1 MNFSMKREQNDAR
14 IGSAEHKKFGTMFKA
29 MKYLSTAALLA
40 IVGTAITSC
49 SNDNDLVAGARQSET
64 NTNTVVQTTTVSFA
78 DDGASTRAL
87 TADGRKTFAVGDQ
100 IAVVYWNTSDKLVK
114 ATSNPLTAS
123 DINNGGKTAKFT
135 VPLTNPKPSTDVS
148 YIYPAS
154 MAVDDTSSTGDPDPH
169 PGDFANINYEG
180 IYNSQDGTLATF
192 AANYD
197 LAFSTGKMTAEA
209 TLPAS
214 IAMNNELA
222 LCAFTFKD
230 FDGTDLTG
238 SVSKLVVKYGE
249 KTYTVNRTPAT
260 GPIYVAMEDA
270 YLKDITIT
278 ATTASGSYGRTVYS
292 KFLQR
297 GHLFPI
303 TVQMYNMA
311 ANATNADK
319 GKLICTDGHIHAYG
333 ADADCKADRVAMIFC
348 VGETGE
354 TAYTH
359 GLALALK
366 NADDGKW
373 STSTASTAHSYN
385 NSVYPASFTTAES
398 GLQYN
403 DDTHNSDTYPAFKAA
418 IANNGIAAPTG
429 CSAWFLPT
437 GYQWTLIM
445 HDDLNRDAY
454 SRVLFNGFKSVGGED
469 MFYNTR
475 YWSAT
480 EWDKS
485 TAWLW
490 QWNGTDN
497 AADWIPSE
505 KDIAYNIRPA
515 LAF

>member
-1 MNFSMKREQNDAR
+1 M
-14 IGSAEHKKFGTMFKA
+14 KA

-40 IVGTAITSC
+40 IVGAAITSC

-154 MAVDDTSSTGDPDPH
+154 MAVDDPSSTGDPDPH

-197 LAFSTGKMTAEA
+197 LAFSTDKMTAEA

-214 IAMNNELA
+214 IAMTNELA

-230 FDGTDLTG
+230 SDGTDLTG
-238 SVSKLVVKYGE
+238 SVSKLVLKYGDE
-249 KTYTVNRTPAT
+249 TYTVNRTPAE
-260 GPIYVAMEDA
+260 GPIYVAMEDN
-270 YLKDITIT
+270 YMKDITIT
-278 ATTASGSYGRTVYS
+278 ATTALGSYGRTVYS

-303 TVQMYNMA
+303 TVKMYDMA
-311 ANATNADK
+311 ANATADDK

-333 ADADCKADRVAMIFC
+333 ADTDCTAARVAKIFC

-359 GLALALK
+359 GLALAL
-366 NADDGKW
+366 NDLYNENGLGFKW
-373 STSTASTAHSYN
+373 STSKATVHNYCN
-385 NSVYPASFTTAES
+385 NVSPASFSTAES

-403 DDTHNSDTYPAFKAA
+403 DTHNSDTYPAFQVA
-418 IANNGIAAPTG
+418 IANNGTATPTG

-437 GYQWTLIM
+437 GYQWTLM
-445 HDDLNRDAY
+445 MNAAG
-454 SRVLFNGFKSVGGED
+454 SRAALMDGFKAVGGGNLG
-469 MFYNTR
+469 YNTC

-480 EWDKS
+480 EYDS
-485 TAWLW
+485 
-490 QWNGTDN
+490 DN
-497 AADWIPSE
+497 AWVWIW
-505 KDIAYNIRPA
+505 YNNNTGPAEWRYYDKTYKYVIRPA

>member
-1 MNFSMKREQNDAR
+1 MKA
-14 IGSAEHKKFGTMFKA
+14 T
-29 MKYLSTAALLA
+29 KYLSTAALLA
-40 IVGTAITSC
+40 IVGAAITSC

-154 MAVDDTSSTGDPDPH
+154 MAVDDPSSTGDPDPH

-197 LAFSTGKMTAEA
+197 LAFSTDKMTAEA

-230 FDGTDLTG
+230 FDDTDLTG

-311 ANATNADK
+311 ANATDADK

-333 ADADCKADRVAMIFC
+333 ADTECTADRVAMIFC

-359 GLALALK
+359 GLALAL
-366 NADDGKW
+366 NDLYSENGLGFKW
-373 STSTASTAHSYN
+373 STSKATVHNYCN
-385 NSVYPASFTTAES
+385 NVSPASFSTAES

-403 DDTHNSDTYPAFKAA
+403 DTHNSDTYPAFQAA
-418 IANNGIAAPTG
+418 IANNGTATPTG

-437 GYQWTLIM
+437 GYQWTLM
-445 HDDLNRDAY
+445 MNAAG
-454 SRVLFNGFKSVGGED
+454 SRAALMDGFKAVGGGNLG
-469 MFYNTR
+469 YNTG

-480 EWDKS
+480 EYDS
-485 TAWLW
+485 
-490 QWNGTDN
+490 DN
-497 AADWIPSE
+497 AWVWIW
-505 KDIAYNIRPA
+505 YNNNTGPAEWRYYDKTYKYVIRPA